1 MGALSPFTDE
11 AAAIAEDCSVS
22 EMDGDAEADDV
33 DCVDSSGLASRTGE
47 SDRNAC
53 FQMEE
58 KNSNGSGEDFCC
70 CAFLPGRDATTGVDS
85 RRANSP
91 FRFIAAAADGDM
103 AASDFRRCATV
114 WGDAENDKALSG
126 CPDSGFTN
134 SRQRAS

>member
-22 EMDGDAEADDV
+22 EMDGDAEADDI

-47 SDRNAC
+47 SERNAC

-58 KNSNGSGEDFCC
+58 KNSNGSGEGCC
-70 CAFLPGRDATTGVDS
+70 CCCFLPGRDATTGVNS
-85 RRANSP
+85 RRANGP
-91 FRFIAAAADGDM
+91 FRCIVAADDGDV
-103 AASDFRRCATV
+103 AASDFRRCATR

-126 CPDSGFTN
+126 WPDSGLTN
-134 SRQRAS
+134 SKQRAS